1 MNMANIILSIATAGM
16 FVTSVLMYRIV
27 NRNTKKEEKQY
38 TDKEDKEH
46 FDRLA
51 ALETAFRSCRS
62 DRELATEIR
71 FGTMQEDI
79 NLVKGMRNTDVKV
92 LTQGFADMKELT
104 NTRFDNFDDKFIDL
118 KAMIVKHIEEK
129 N

>member
-1 MNMANIILSIATAGM
+1 
-16 FVTSVLMYRIV
+16 
-27 NRNTKKEEKQY
+27 
-38 TDKEDKEH
+38 
-46 FDRLA
+46 
-51 ALETAFRSCRS
+51 
-62 DRELATEIR
+62 
-71 FGTMQEDI
+71 MQEDI